1 MGDEGMEWSG
11 RSMSMPR
18 KAMKEMGFQTCCL
31 LCDAA
36 DIAGT
41 ERCRLCIANHAVVR
55 DALPDNPVS
64 PIDQLAVELM
74 QMLANPHRWDHDPVH
89 GAELRNY
96 QVLAGEFAEVDPLT
110 TSEEIDGLF
119 KRQAEISKTSLIHDV
134 ANQSQWKDGA
144 PSLAEAREI
153 NREISPAIDSEAGL
167 RTVPSR
173 DIEKVDLSDRVGE
186 DHKLSDRIAAA
197 EKAGR
202 APKRE
207 QEQVEGGEFVR
218 RQEQRKAWE
227 EEVEGISEL
236 LGEGDSEGTD
246 LGLGGG
252 SEPEEETVDSEDNDL
267 DI

>member
-1 MGDEGMEWSG
+1 MEWSG

-31 LCDAA
+31 LCDAV
-36 DIAGT
+36 DIAGSV
-41 ERCRLCIANHAVVR
+41 RCRLCIANHAAVR

-89 GAELRNY
+89 GAALRKY
-96 QVLAGEFAEVDPLT
+96 QVLAGEFAEVEPLT
-110 TSEEIDGLF
+110 TSEEIGGMF

-134 ANQSQWKDGA
+134 GNQSQWKDGA

-153 NREISPAIDSEAGL
+153 NREISPAIDYEAGL

-186 DHKLSDRIAAA
+186 DQELSDRIAAA
-197 EKAGR
+197 EKAGKV
-202 APKRE
+202 PKRE
-207 QEQVEGGEFVR
+207 QEGVEGGEFAR
-218 RQEQRKAWE
+218 RQEQRKAWRE
-227 EEVEGISEL
+227 EIEGVSEL
-236 LGEGDSEGTD
+236 LEKGDLEDAD
-246 LGLGGG
+246 LGRRDG
-252 SEPEEETVDSEDNDL
+252 SKLEEETVNSEEDDL